1 MCTGKSKD
9 ITVGKECRSCIDHAL
24 IIKRIFENLL
34 CRISL
39 SFFFLFLFCHL
50 VKATERVRQIL
61 TEMKTGALLLFID
74 NTYCE
79 WRKVFREAGY
89 KKTHN
94 ILLID
99 ADIDVGDLK
108 TEELES
114 EAFQK
119 LRAMINNYPLLR
131 ANNSKNVM
139 MLIEKK

>member
-1 MCTGKSKD
+1 
-9 ITVGKECRSCIDHAL
+9 
-24 IIKRIFENLL
+24 
-34 CRISL
+34 
-39 SFFFLFLFCHL
+39 
-50 VKATERVRQIL
+50 
-61 TEMKTGALLLFID
+61 MKTGALLLFID